1 MAKTFSKSILVKT
14 KPETAFETWTAPEN
28 IPAYMRGVKEVK
40 QEGENRTRWKMVS
53 PDGDEL
59 RWVTETTRSEPPMR
73 FAWNTVEGDVMTSGQ
88 VTFHQLPEGQTEVT
102 MMVNFGEGDRTP
114 GPTWLGDPE
123 DQVMQTLRDFKA
135 LVEGRQSG

>member
-1 MAKTFSKSILVKT
+1 MAQTFSKSILVKT
-14 KPETAFETWTAPEN
+14 NPEIAFETWTAPEN
-28 IPAYMRGVKEVK
+28 IPVYMKGVQEVEP
-40 QEGENRTRWKMVS
+40 EGENRTRWKMVS
-53 PDGDEL
+53 PEGDEL

-102 MMVNFGEGDRTP
+102 MMVNFGKGGSTP
-114 GPTWLGDPE
+114 RPGWLGDPE